1 MPLELVEPL
10 TRSGLV
16 AVMLSMGFRSSPGEV
31 LASIRDLRG
40 ATAGLAA
47 NFVLVP
53 AATMGLLYAFDAVP
67 MVSAGFLI
75 LALCPGAPVGPPLAA
90 VARGEVAYAS
100 GQMVILAAV
109 SAVLSPVLLGL
120 LLAWLLPSAGGLQVD
135 ALAIVQTLAASQ
147 ILPLCIGLA
156 VSRLAP
162 GVARRLAGP
171 VGLAAG
177 LVLLVAI
184 ALVLARQ
191 FESLRLIGPS
201 SWAGMFLLMAAC
213 LAIGWSCGGPDLARR
228 KALAVTTA
236 SRNAAVALVIVLGSF
251 AGTAAVTAVIA
262 YGLASIFTTF
272 GCALLFARVTQPAR

>member
-1 MPLELVEPL
+1 MPLNLVETL
-10 TRSGLV
+10 TQSGLV
-16 AVMLSMGFRSSPGEV
+16 AMMLSMGFRSSPGEV

-40 ATAGLAA
+40 TTAGLAA

-67 MVSAGFLI
+67 VVSAGFLI
-75 LALCPGAPVGPPLAA
+75 LAVCPGAPVGPPFAA
-90 VARGEVAYAS
+90 VARGDVAYAS

-120 LLAWLLPSAGGLQVD
+120 LLARLLPAGGLRVD
-135 ALAIVQTLAASQ
+135 SLTIVQTLAVSQ

-156 VSRLAP
+156 VSRAAP
-162 GVARRLAGP
+162 GVARRLSGP
-171 VGLAAG
+171 VGLAGG
-177 LVLLVAI
+177 LLLLVVI

>member
-16 AVMLSMGFRSSPGEV
+16 AMMLSMGFRSSPGEV

-40 ATAGLAA
+40 TTAGLAA

-53 AATMGLLYAFDAVP
+53 AATMGLLSAFDAVP
-67 MVSAGFLI
+67 LVSAGFLI
-75 LALCPGAPVGPPLAA
+75 LAVCPGAPVGPPFAA
-90 VARGEVAYAS
+90 VARGDVAYAS
-100 GQMVILAAV
+100 GQMVILAGV
-109 SAVLSPVLLGL
+109 SAVLSPALLGL
-120 LLAWLLPSAGGLQVD
+120 LLPASGLRVD
-135 ALAIVQTLAASQ
+135 SLTIVQTLAASQ

-171 VGLAAG
+171 VGLAGAI
-177 LVLLVAI
+177 VLLVVI
-184 ALVLARQ
+184 ALVLAGQ

-201 SWAGMFLLMAAC
+201 SWAGMVLLMAAC
-213 LAIGWSCGGPDLARR
+213 LAIGWLCGGPGLARR

-236 SRNAAVALVIVLGSF
+236 SRNAAVALVIVSGGF
-251 AGTAAVTAVIA
+251 AGTAAVTAVVA
-262 YGLASIFTTF
+262 YALASLFTTL
-272 GCALLFARVTQPAR
+272 GCALLVARMTEPAR

>member
-1 MPLELVEPL
+1 MPPDLVSVL
-10 TRSGLV
+10 TRAGLV
-16 AVMLSMGFRSSPGEV
+16 AMMLSMGFRSSPGEV

-40 ATAGLAA
+40 TTAGLAA

-53 AATMGLLYAFDAVP
+53 AATMGLLYAFDAAPV
-67 MVSAGFLI
+67 VSAGFLI
-75 LALCPGAPVGPPLAA
+75 LAVCPGAPVGPPFAA
-90 VARGEVAYAS
+90 VARGDVAYAS

-120 LLAWLLPSAGGLQVD
+120 LLARLLPAGGLRVD
-135 ALAIVQTLAASQ
+135 SLTIVQTLAVSQ

-156 VSRLAP
+156 VSRASP
-162 GVARRLAGP
+162 GVARRLSGP
-171 VGLAAG
+171 VGLAGG
-177 LVLLVAI
+177 LLLLVVI

-201 SWAGMFLLMAAC
+201 SWTGMFLLIAAS
-213 LAIGWSCGGPDLARR
+213 LAIGWLCGGSGLARR

-251 AGTAAVTAVIA
+251 GGTAAVTAVVA
-262 YGLASIFTTF
+262 YALASLFTTF
-272 GCALLFARVTQPAR
+272 GCALLFARVTEPAR

>member
-16 AVMLSMGFRSSPGEV
+16 AMMLSMGFRSSPGEV

-40 ATAGLAA
+40 TTAGLAA

-53 AATMGLLYAFDAVP
+53 AATMGLLSAFDAVP
-67 MVSAGFLI
+67 LVSAGFLI
-75 LALCPGAPVGPPLAA
+75 LAVCPGAPVGPPFAA
-90 VARGEVAYAS
+90 VARGDVAYAS
-100 GQMVILAAV
+100 GQMVILAGV
-109 SAVLSPVLLGL
+109 SAVLSPALLGL
-120 LLAWLLPSAGGLQVD
+120 LLAPASGLRVD
-135 ALAIVQTLAASQ
+135 SLAIVQTLAASQ

-171 VGLAAG
+171 VGLAGAI
-177 LVLLVAI
+177 VLLVVI
-184 ALVLARQ
+184 ALVLAGQ

-201 SWAGMFLLMAAC
+201 SWAGMVLLMAAC
-213 LAIGWSCGGPDLARR
+213 LAIGWLCGGPGLARR

-236 SRNAAVALVIVLGSF
+236 SRNAAVALVIVSGGF
-251 AGTAAVTAVIA
+251 AGTAAVTAVVA
-262 YGLASIFTTF
+262 YALASLFTTL
-272 GCALLFARVTQPAR
+272 GCALLVARMTEPAR

>member
-16 AVMLSMGFRSSPGEV
+16 AMMLSMGFRSSPGEV

-40 ATAGLAA
+40 TTAGLAA

-67 MVSAGFLI
+67 VVSAGFLI
-75 LALCPGAPVGPPLAA
+75 LAVCPGAPVGPPFAA
-90 VARGEVAYAS
+90 VARGDVAYAS
-100 GQMVILAAV
+100 GQMVILAGV
-109 SAVLSPVLLGL
+109 SAVLSPALLGL
-120 LLAWLLPSAGGLQVD
+120 LLPASGLRVD
-135 ALAIVQTLAASQ
+135 SLTIVQTLAASQ

-171 VGLAAG
+171 VGLAGAI
-177 LVLLVAI
+177 VLLVVI
-184 ALVLARQ
+184 ALVLAGQ

-201 SWAGMFLLMAAC
+201 SWAGMVLLMAAC
-213 LAIGWSCGGPDLARR
+213 LAIGWLCGGPGIARR

-236 SRNAAVALVIVLGSF
+236 SRNAAVALVIVSGGF
-251 AGTAAVTAVIA
+251 AGTAAVTAVVA
-262 YGLASIFTTF
+262 YALASLFTTL
-272 GCALLFARVTQPAR
+272 GCALLVARMTEPAR